1 MIPLPELLL
10 NKYLICIMS
19 IGYKI
24 LVQLKPVN
32 FSPQEKQ
39 QFEIA
44 GVEHDLISLFLS
56 VCAIKKA
63 IFPKGSKISRGW
75 TEVRQSSPSVGRGAV
90 GIFLGSHIVTPFP

>member
-1 MIPLPELLL
+1 
-10 NKYLICIMS
+10 MS

-24 LVQLKPVN
+24 LLQLNPVN

-75 TEVRQSSPSVGRGAV
+75 TEVRQPSPSVGRGAV
-90 GIFLGSHIVTPFP
+90 GIFWDRTLLLHSHEHQDLKSCLTINCC